1 VRATR
6 EIRDI
11 ENKEGESKAG
21 SLDSKRVPIIALT
34 AYAMDGDREKF
45 LEAGM
50 DDYIPKPADKD
61 ELLRVLEKYLY

>member
-1 VRATR
+1 MRWTV
-6 EIRDI
+6 
-11 ENKEGESKAG
+11 GMSYKAG
-21 SLDSKRVPIIALT
+21 VLFAVALGIVLGAALT